1 MKLFNIKS
9 VFKSTIEVEIEGYF
23 VERYINLCRSSKIKI
38 WNIKQLS
45 AGKLCFTCYA
55 KDLKK
60 MKNIVKKCKCKLK
73 VVKKIGI
80 YFKLFK
86 YRKRRI
92 AMYIFISLII
102 LMYASSKFIW
112 KIDLTGAYSISPD
125 EIVNTLKEYG
135 IKPRDIL

>member
-9 VFKSTIEVEIEGYF
+9 IFKSTIEIEIEGYF
-23 VERYINLCRSSKIKI
+23 VERYINLCRSYNINI

-45 AGKLCFTCYA
+45 AGKLRFTSYA

-60 MKNIVKKCKCKLK
+60 MKNIVKKSKCKLK
-73 VVKKIGI
+73 VVKKSGI

-102 LMYASSKFIW
+102 LMYTSSKFIW
-112 KIDLTGAYSISPD
+112 KIDLTGAYSITSD
-125 EIVNTLKEYG
+125 EILNTLKEQG
-135 IKPRDIL
+135 VKPRNIL